1 MIDSRIYDLIPHREP
16 MLLINRIIELA
27 GNFSCA
33 EITISEQSSF
43 FVAGKGVPSWIGVEY
58 MGQTAALIAGYQLQ
72 QGTVAPHLGL
82 LLGTRKYE
90 VFVPYFCAGD
100 VLQVRCSESAVVGE
114 SLANFQCEIINLR
127 DQRCVARAK
136 LSVFR
141 KPLSEY
147 ENQSQEQANE
157 EAKAQQE
164 IPPITG
170 ASA

>member
-1 MIDSRIYDLIPHREP
+1 MIEPRIYELILHREP
-16 MLLINRIIELA
+16 MLLLNRIVEL
-27 GNFSCA
+27 GNNVSCA
-33 EITISEQSSF
+33 EIDIDSNSSF

-90 VFVPYFCAGD
+90 VFVSHFCAGD
-100 VLQVRCSESAVVGE
+100 VLQVRCTEVAVVGD

-127 DQRCVARAK
+127 DQSRCASAK

-141 KPLSEY
+141 KPLEH
-147 ENQSQEQANE
+147 
-157 EAKAQQE
+157 
-164 IPPITG
+164 
-170 ASA
+170 ASSDAEKFQ